1 MFIRTRSR
9 LLVCVSVALSV
20 SVTGCFRGPELGA
33 VTGTVTLDGE
43 PLANAEV
50 VFQPPGGSPSVATT
64 DSAGRYELEYTKDK
78 PGAVLGTH
86 TVRITAQTTKVDE
99 SGNEVQIP
107 QRVPER
113 YNYRSQLLREVK
125 PGENKFDFDLKTE
138 PEIEQPGTEQP
149 EADQPGLR
157 EPGAEKPADKALQAE
172 QAGKEA
178 PEAAEPGA
186 KAP

>member
-1 MFIRTRSR
+1 MSIRTRSR
-9 LLVCVSVALSV
+9 LLVCFSLALAV
-20 SVTGCFRGPELGA
+20 SVTGCSRGPELGT

-99 SGNEVQIP
+99 SGNEVQVP

-125 PGENKFDFDLKTE
+125 RGENKFDFDLKTE
-138 PEIEQPGTEQP
+138 PETEQP
-149 EADQPGLR
+149 AGE
-157 EPGAEKPADKALQAE
+157 EPQAE
-172 QAGKEA
+172 QAGRAEAEAKEL
-178 PEAAEPGA
+178 GA
-186 KAP
+186 DSP